1 MAFLTVQDVTLHFGG
16 VAALQNVSTTMEAG
30 EFRGVIGPNGAGKS
44 TLINV
49 ISRFYPPTR
58 GFVHLDGIELTRVP
72 AHTVARH
79 GVARTFQNLEL
90 FEAMTV
96 LDNVLVGD
104 HTQQRAGFWSTALQA
119 PWALRDER
127 QARKRAM
134 AALDEVGLAAWWHRP
149 ASALSFGQ
157 RRLLELARALVHRPR
172 LLLLDEPA
180 NGLSPPVLQHFVDV
194 VLHYRERYGM
204 AVLLVEHVI
213 KLVLALCERIT
224 VLDNGSVIAEGSPDA
239 IQRDPQVITAYLG
252 QQVAQEAR
260 YGAHSTPVGAR
271 RLKDTLTP
279 NVDADHTATPDERA
293 AAAQPVLLEVTDVD
307 SYYGKIRI
315 LHQASLRVHR
325 GEVVALL
332 GGNGS
337 GKSTMLRTVSGF
349 VQPRRGTVVFAG
361 KPLHGQRPDRI
372 VRQGIIHVPQGRE
385 IFPKLTVR
393 ENLSMGAYCSR
404 SATAV
409 AQELERVYGYFPIL
423 AARAKQYAGYLS
435 GGEQQMLAI
444 GRGLMAHPTL
454 LLLDEPSASL
464 APLVIEAIFATLVQ
478 MNADGITILLV
489 EQNVSAALA
498 IADYVYVLRD
508 GSIVTKGTP
517 TTLQQGETL
526 QQAYLGTDVS
536 ARETRRRPR
545 LIHSSIWSESS

>member
-1 MAFLTVQDVTLHFGG
+1 MAFLTVQNVTLHFGG
-16 VAALQNVSTTMEAG
+16 VAALQDVSTTMEAG
-30 EFRGVIGPNGAGKS
+30 EIRGVIGPNGAGKS

-58 GFVHLDGIELTRVP
+58 GLVQLDGVELTRLP

-104 HTQQRAGFWSTALQA
+104 HTQQHAGFWSTALQA

-127 QARKRAM
+127 QARQRAM
-134 AALDEVGLAAWWHRP
+134 AVLEEVGLAALWYRP

-180 NGLSPPVLQHFVDV
+180 NGLSPPVLQHFVDI

-213 KLVLALCERIT
+213 KLVLDLCERIT
-224 VLDNGSVIAEGSPDA
+224 VLDNGAVIAEGSPDTV
-239 IQRDPQVITAYLG
+239 QRDPQVITAYLG
-252 QQVAQEAR
+252 QQVAQETG
-260 YGAHSTPVGAR
+260 YGAHNTPASVR
-271 RLKDTLTP
+271 PLKDALTQS
-279 NVDADHTATPDERA
+279 ADTEHTALPDERA
-293 AAAQPVLLEVTDVD
+293 AAAQPVMLEVTDVD
-307 SYYGKIRI
+307 SYYGKIHI
-315 LHQASLRVHR
+315 LYQVSLQVHA

-349 VQPRRGTVVFAG
+349 VRPRRGTVAFAG
-361 KPLHGQRPDRI
+361 KPMHGQRPDRI
-372 VRQGIIHVPQGRE
+372 VHQGVIHVPQGRE
-385 IFPKLTVR
+385 IFPKLTVL
-393 ENLSMGAYCSR
+393 ENLSMGAYRSR
-404 SATAV
+404 NASVV
-409 AQELERVYGYFPIL
+409 AQDLERVYSYFPIL
-423 AARAKQYAGYLS
+423 AERAKQYAGYLS

-444 GRGLMAHPTL
+444 GRGLMAQPTL

-464 APLVIEAIFATLVQ
+464 APLVIEAIFTTLVQ

-517 TTLQQGETL
+517 TALQQGETL
-526 QQAYLGTDVS
+526 QQAYLGSNVS
-536 ARETRRRPR
+536 VREN
-545 LIHSSIWSESS
+545 S

>member
-1 MAFLTVQDVTLHFGG
+1 MAFLTVQNVTLHFGG
-16 VAALQNVSTTMEAG
+16 VAALQDVSTTMEAG
-30 EFRGVIGPNGAGKS
+30 EIRGVIGPNGAGKS

-58 GFVHLDGIELTRVP
+58 GLVQLDGVELTRLP

-104 HTQQRAGFWSTALQA
+104 HTQQHAGFWSTALQA

-127 QARKRAM
+127 QARQRAM
-134 AALDEVGLAAWWHRP
+134 AVLEEVGLAALWYRP

-180 NGLSPPVLQHFVDV
+180 NGLSPPVLQHFVDI

-213 KLVLALCERIT
+213 KLVLDLCERIT
-224 VLDNGSVIAEGSPDA
+224 VLDNGAVIAEGSPDV

-252 QQVAQEAR
+252 QQVAQETG
-260 YGAHSTPVGAR
+260 YGAHNTPASVR
-271 RLKDTLTP
+271 PLKDALTQS
-279 NVDADHTATPDERA
+279 AETGHTATPDERA
-293 AAAQPVLLEVTDVD
+293 AAAQPVMLEVTDVD
-307 SYYGKIRI
+307 SYYGKIHI
-315 LHQASLRVHR
+315 LHQVSLQVHA

-349 VQPRRGTVVFAG
+349 VRPRRGTVAFAG
-361 KPLHGQRPDRI
+361 KPMHGQRPDRI
-372 VRQGIIHVPQGRE
+372 VHQGVIHVPQGRE
-385 IFPKLTVR
+385 IFPKLTVL
-393 ENLSMGAYCSR
+393 ENLSMGAYRSR
-404 SATAV
+404 NASAV
-409 AQELERVYGYFPIL
+409 AQDLERVYSYFPIL
-423 AARAKQYAGYLS
+423 AERAKQYAGYLS

-444 GRGLMAHPTL
+444 GRGLMGQPTL

-517 TTLQQGETL
+517 TALQQGETL
-526 QQAYLGTDVS
+526 QQAYLGSNVS
-536 ARETRRRPR
+536 VREN
-545 LIHSSIWSESS
+545 I